1 MPHDRGK
8 KSFSRLSNCVT
19 YLYSLSGM
27 NFAYTMAKYA
37 FVVLTGRSTV
47 VTRTRTYQIWC
58 LGLDS
63 EEVDS
68 IRACAGVN
76 HQIVVLP
83 EDDLPALEDIE
94 REDPV
99 LLWLGRDCW
108 RRFLAQRSVETADAE
123 GYFPGMSAGRFLE
136 YVPQV
141 LVLPDAC
148 SREDL
153 ELALDGGFQDVVR
166 GVLSANR
173 IHEVL
178 CRSLE
183 VSNIHRDMDRMTRE
197 ILLNRELLTRKSDVL
212 SFLLHFMREIAPGS
226 DKTMLL
232 EDVRHCLA
240 ELLPLEA
247 MHGVFWRQEADGLLH
262 VELRMELP
270 EALPMASGGTA
281 FFQDGSAQ
289 QDAIVQDEAAC
300 ADMRQ
305 FWTDVLLE
313 TVGSLSPVPV
323 SRYRVT
329 NCSLPVSAESGA
341 RAEGVLLPDPARLI
355 ILPLG
360 AGEHVV
366 GALALLL
373 TEECPLGRDQAL
385 ALDAAM
391 RHLVGVLSSMS
402 LYTSGMFACAEHSM
416 SQMA

>member
-1 MPHDRGK
+1 MHVLRQ
-8 KSFSRLSNCVT
+8 
-19 YLYSLSGM
+19 
-27 NFAYTMAKYA
+27 KYA
-37 FVVLTGRSTV
+37 FVVLTGRNTV
-47 VTRTRTYQIWC
+47 ATRTRTYQIWC

-63 EEVDS
+63 KEVDN

-83 EDDLPALEDIE
+83 EDGLPVPEDIE
-94 REDPV
+94 REDPA

-108 RRFLAQRSVETADAE
+108 RRFLALRSVETTDDD
-123 GYFPGMSAGRFLE
+123 GLFPGTSVGRFLE

-141 LVLPDAC
+141 LVLPEDC

-166 GVLSANR
+166 GVLNENR
-173 IHEVL
+173 IYEIL
-178 CRSLE
+178 SRSLE

-212 SFLLHFMREIAPGS
+212 SFLLHFMREIIPGS
-226 DKTMLL
+226 DRALLL
-232 EDVRHCLA
+232 EDVRNCLA
-240 ELLPLEA
+240 ELLPVEA
-247 MHGVFWRQEADGLLH
+247 MHGVFWRQETDGLFH

-270 EALPMASGGTA
+270 GESDTPIASGTTDYFQGSTA
-281 FFQDGSAQ
+281 LDGS
-289 QDAIVQDEAAC
+289 VFP
-300 ADMRQ
+300 DMRQ
-305 FWTDVLLE
+305 FWADVLLE
-313 TVGSLSPVPV
+313 TVGSLLPIPA

-329 NCSLPVSAESGA
+329 HICSLPVSAESGVSA
-341 RAEGVLLPDPARLI
+341 TCVALPDPARVV

-360 AGEHVV
+360 TGEHAI

-402 LYTSGMFACAEHSM
+402 LYTSDMFTRAGHTM
-416 SQMA
+416 SQMAL